1 MSEEGNEIVLQLADP
16 PNCPRCGGPGP
27 VSAQFPHSWTNASG
41 EQVPGIREATLY
53 RVCDRDE
60 PAAEGLLAFFALHK
74 TLKPSELETFHDLS
88 AAWVAVARAR
98 HVDQQQLADEY
109 ERSRNG
115 EL

>member
-1 MSEEGNEIVLQLADP
+1 MSEEDDEIVLQLADP

-27 VSAQFPHSWTNASG
+27 VSARFPHSWKNAGG
-41 EQVPGIREATLY
+41 EEVPGMWEGTLCP
-53 RVCDRDE
+53 VCDRDE
-60 PAAEGLLAFFALHK
+60 PAAGGLLAFFAVHK
-74 TLKPSELETFHDLS
+74 TLEPSELETFHNLS